1 MRKDKELAMTWR
13 SALLLAGLLA
23 GLSLCGCS
31 RTLTP
36 PPLSADEQRELERQM
51 EQVEEEE
58 QSRGAE
64 ILSSHQPTE
73 P

>member
-1 MRKDKELAMTWR
+1 MTWR
-13 SALLLAGLLA
+13 SALLIAGLLG

-36 PPLSADEQRELERQM
+36 QPLTADEQRELERQM

-58 QSRGAE
+58 QNRERENLPSR
-64 ILSSHQPTE
+64 SPTE
-73 P
+73 S